1 MPTMH
6 IRVYA
11 SRGMVWGPGS
21 NNSVP
26 RVRINTPMHVVIRG
40 HGRWD
45 SKDYTILDCK
55 LKKLFQI
62 RESVYQYVYTDP
74 RVCRDPERLT
84 RHLHDHAHGWVAYP
98 TL

>member
-26 RVRINTPMHVVIRG
+26 RIRIDTPMHDVIRG
-40 HGRWD
+40 DGGWH
-45 SKDYTILDCK
+45 SKDYTILYCK

-62 RESVYQYVYTDP
+62 GESVYQYVYTDP
-74 RVCRDPERLT
+74 WVCRHPERLT
-84 RHLHDHAHGWVAYP
+84 KHLHDHAHG
-98 TL
+98 